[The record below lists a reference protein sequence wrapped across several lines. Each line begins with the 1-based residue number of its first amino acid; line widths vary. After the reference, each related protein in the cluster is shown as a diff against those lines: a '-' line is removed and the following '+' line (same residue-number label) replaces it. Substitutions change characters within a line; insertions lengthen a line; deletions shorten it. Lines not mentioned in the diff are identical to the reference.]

1 MASARSTACETM
13 TGVATIHRFGN
24 RLHSSDAMM
33 VRPGK
38 RILASQAGDVFGA
51 AKNRS
56 YSLLNREGSHSR
68 RARHALLG
76 RMRAIGDRY
85 ETQRD
90 WMPHRNAA
98 RRTTSVGA
106 QRVGFEVA
114 NSELSH
120 RRGQAKFTPDTT
132 APRSRVNGL
141 PPQNALDVN
150 R

>member
-1 MASARSTACETM
+1 M
-13 TGVATIHRFGN
+13 TGVAITHRFGN

-38 RILASQAGDVFGA
+38 RILASPAGDVFGA

-68 RARHALLG
+68 GARHALLG
-76 RMRAIGDRY
+76 RMRAMGDRY
-85 ETQRD
+85 EPQRD
-90 WMPHRNAA
+90 WRPHRNAA

-106 QRVGFEVA
+106 LRVGFEVA
-114 NSELSH
+114 NSELSD
-120 RRGQAKFTPDTT
+120 RRNQAKFTTDTT
-132 APRSRVNGL
+132 APPNRLNGL